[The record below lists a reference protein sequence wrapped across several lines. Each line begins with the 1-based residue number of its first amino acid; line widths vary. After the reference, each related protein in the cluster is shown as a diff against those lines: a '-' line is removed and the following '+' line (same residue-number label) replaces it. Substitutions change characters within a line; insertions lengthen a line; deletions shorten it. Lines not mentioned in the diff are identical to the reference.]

1 MRQFFPWTISTLT
14 MSLFLLSIFIS
25 IDAKILNMYEK
36 AVSYNF
42 DDVRLI
48 VGIETLKIDYR
59 NFVLS
64 MENWLSHLNQ

>member
-14 MSLFLLSIFIS
+14 MNLFLLSIFIS